1 MVQRSVLDT
10 KDLFFQLR
18 YILKIM
24 FGPPYSLTS
33 SVLTLFFNARK
44 SNNEMLIKK
53 KENLS
58 QAVV

>member
-10 KDLFFQLR
+10 KDLFFQLG

-33 SVLTLFFNARK
+33 SVLTLFFNARN

-58 QAVV
+58 QAVE

>member
-1 MVQRSVLDT
+1 
-10 KDLFFQLR
+10 
-18 YILKIM
+18 M

-33 SVLTLFFNARK
+33 SVLTLFFNARN

-58 QAVV
+58 QAVE